1 MRRVAQLALMSVV
14 AVAAAWM
21 SFSALTGL
29 ARLAHIWPPYLLPVA
44 VDAYAVAATV
54 TWLASPKGTAVRR
67 WSAANSLG
75 AILTSIAGN
84 SAYHGLTEAGVEHL
98 SWVLAAAVAA
108 VAPLA
113 LWLVIHL
120 HGLVTAS
127 NPPGVARTGPE
138 TYRLPGTA
146 PAQTTPAIPK
156 PTQPR
161 THRKPAP
168 STGKTA
174 AARTHAAA
182 ELAAGRALTGGQ
194 LARQFAIDPSL
205 GRRIMRELATATN
218 GNRAHTDGH
227 AQ

>member
-120 HGLVTAS
+120 HGLVTTS
-127 NPPGVARTGPE
+127 NPPGAAKTGPE
-138 TYRLPGTA
+138 TPTRHPNPGTA
-146 PAQTTPAIPK
+146 PAAPK
-156 PTQPR
+156 ARQRR
-161 THRKPAP
+161 THRKPTP

>member
-127 NPPGVARTGPE
+127 NPPGVART
-138 TYRLPGTA
+138 A

-161 THRKPAP
+161 THRKPTSP
-168 STGKTA
+168 TGKTA